1 MLNQPIKEGPPNR
14 TAMIVDALVEID
26 NQYGGIRD
34 VLAEVVAVLTDMN
47 KRLTRVEKELKR
59 RK

>member
-14 TAMIVDALVEID
+14 TAMIVEALVEID
-26 NQYGGIRD
+26 DQYGAIRD
-34 VLAEVVAVLTDMN
+34 VLMEIGSVLTDMN
-47 KRLTRVEKELKR
+47 ERLTRMERELKK